1 MSEAVNASRVGRR
14 RLQSRDVIPYLF
26 IAPSIII
33 LFFFSVVPIF
43 QSIRLALLDYNVIN
57 PHLSR
62 YIGWVNFRKLFHDP
76 YVWQALWNTAYFS
89 FGTVVP
95 GIILSLILSLI
106 ITERWFRFQHFARVI
121 IFIPFVISMTIA
133 GLLWSWLYAPTV
145 GFFNFVL
152 TSVGLP
158 ALTYLGNP
166 RLAMLCIIVMA
177 VWKGLGYNVT
187 IWSAGI
193 LGLPKD
199 YHDAAV
205 IDGATYSQE
214 LFRIRLPLLRPVLM
228 FLTVLGFIS
237 SFQSF
242 DAVYVLTQGGPLNRT
257 RVLVFYLWQNAF
269 QQIKMGY
276 ASTIA
281 WLLFVILIVLTFL
294 QFRGYGKQEVL
305 F

>member
-1 MSEAVNASRVGRR
+1 MRAPIFGRR
-14 RLQSRDVIPYLF
+14 RRLSRRGVIPYLF
-26 IAPSIII
+26 IAPSLTV
-33 LFFFSVVPIF
+33 LFVFAVVPIF
-43 QSIRLALLDYNVIN
+43 LAIRLALLDYNVIN
-57 PHLSR
+57 PALSK
-62 YIGWVNFRKLFHDP
+62 YIGLVNFRKLFHDP

-95 GIILSLILSLI
+95 GIVISLIFSLI
-106 ITERWFRFQHFARVI
+106 MTEKWFRFPQFARVI
-121 IFIPFVISMTIA
+121 VFIPFIISMTIA

-145 GFFNFVL
+145 GVFNYIL
-152 TSVGLP
+152 TSLGLP
-158 ALTYLGNP
+158 AQAFLGDP
-166 RLAMLCIIVMA
+166 RIAMLCIIIMA

-187 IWSAGI
+187 IWCAGI

-205 IDGATYSQE
+205 IDGASFAQE
-214 LFRIRLPLLRPVLM
+214 FFLIRLPLLRPVLM
-228 FLTVLGFIS
+228 FLTVLGFIG

-242 DAVYVLTQGGPLNRT
+242 DAIYVLTQGGPLNRT

-281 WLLFVILIVLTFL
+281 WLLFVILILLTYV
-294 QFRGYGKQEVL
+294 QFRGYGRQEVL
-305 F
+305 Y